1 MWLDELRPLTM
12 GPPGADWHLNEAAFR
27 PFGINRIRTERGLIA
42 VRTQVVATLPF
53 GQLRIFTRTGA
64 PVRRRILVVAPMA
77 GGYPFLLRDLVVAL
91 LGVAEEVGIT
101 EWPNAR
107 YVPLS
112 AGAFDFAANC
122 IETTQMIRAM
132 AARAPAEAPLHVVG
146 VCQGGVP
153 ALAGA
158 SILAE
163 MDVAPLSLTLMGGP
177 IDSSRNPTR
186 LWRLLQTRAAESLE
200 KKVVETVP
208 PRFPGAGRQV
218 FPGWRQTDTFAF
230 YLWRQAVSGGRL
242 PFQLAF
248 DDGDDP
254 WRYPLARL
262 CWTLMDVPA
271 EFFISN
277 VEILFRANALAQGLL
292 EISGHRVRPQYLRHT
307 ALLTVEG
314 AEDDISGPSQ
324 TEAAHGLCPNIPRR
338 LHQHLLVQGAGHFAL
353 FYGHAMRQSILP
365 AIIRTMKAGEAQM
378 SPQVPVKAASVG
390 VG

>member
-1 MWLDELRPLTM
+1 MWLDELRPLTL
-12 GPPGADWHLNEAAFR
+12 GPHGADWRQNDAAFR
-27 PFGINRIRTERGLIA
+27 PFGIHRIRTERGLVA
-42 VRTQVVATLPF
+42 VRTHVEATLPF

-64 PVRRRILVVAPMA
+64 PVQRRILVVAPLA

-91 LGVAEEVGIT
+91 LGVAQEVGIT

-107 YVPLS
+107 HVPLD
-112 AGAFDFAANC
+112 AGPFDFDANC

-132 AARAPAEAPLHVVG
+132 AARAPAEAALHVVG
-146 VCQGGVP
+146 VCQGAVP

-163 MDVAPLSLTLMGGP
+163 MDAAPLSLTLMGGP

-186 LWRLLQTRAAESLE
+186 LWRLLQNRAIESLE

-208 PRFPGAGRQV
+208 PRFAGSGRQV

-230 YLWRQAVSGGRL
+230 YLWRQAMSGGRL

-271 EFFISN
+271 EFFTSN
-277 VEILFRANALAQGLL
+277 VEILFRANALAQGRL
-292 EISGHRVRPQYLRHT
+292 EIAGHWVRPQFLRHT

-314 AEDDISGPSQ
+314 TEDDISGPSQ
-324 TEAAHGLCPNIPRR
+324 TEAAHGLCPNIPRT

-353 FYGHAMRQSILP
+353 FYGHAMRQTILP
-365 AIIRTMKAGEAQM
+365 AIVTAMIAGEGQGRPQM
-378 SPQVPVKAASVG
+378 EAGSVN